1 MDSTSFNLTEFE
13 QATGAER
20 KHLAKTLDYNCR
32 DSGFLLISGQQVPTR
47 VIQAQ
52 WAAVS
57 TFFTLS
63 QEHKKKWRPP
73 IQYTLMVGLDQ
84 IERRWQPLKA
94 K

>member
-1 MDSTSFNLTEFE
+1 MDFTRFNLTEFE

-20 KHLAKTLDYNCR
+20 KYLAKTLDDICR

-63 QEHKKKWRPP
+63 QEHKKSGDPLSSIPLW
-73 IQYTLMVGLDQ
+73 LDWT
-84 IERRWQPLKA
+84 RSRGAGSL
-94 K
+94 